1 MSPELAT
8 ILLFGSMV
16 LFLILGLPFVFTL
29 GGVAMLGTILLWGP
43 QALPMLAS
51 KAFGNASSFTMVAGP
66 LFVFMAI
73 MLQKAGIAEALF
85 SAIHRWMG
93 PVRGGLAIGTVII
106 CTLFAAMSGISAVGT
121 VTMGLIALPEMLKRK
136 YDKNIALGCVAA
148 GGALGQL
155 IPPSVLFI
163 VYALFAPESVGALY
177 LGGIIPGLI
186 LSALFILY
194 IIVRCFFQPKLGPP
208 LPLEERVS
216 IKEKMISLKG
226 VILPILTVAAVL
238 GSMFTGFASVTE
250 AAAVGAAGSVISA
263 AIYGRLTWGVL
274 RESLIQTVG
283 LMGMVMWIIFG
294 ASAFTG
300 LYGAIGATKMVQE
313 IMMALPGG
321 RWGVIIAI
329 NLILVVMGCFLDPY
343 GILMIT
349 VPIFVPVIKA
359 MGFSAVWFGVI
370 FVMNMEMGFLT
381 PPFGYNLFYLKSV
394 APEGVTMAD
403 IYKSIWAFVVLQAIG
418 LAIVMIFPDLAL
430 WLPSQMRF

>member
-1 MSPELAT
+1 MSAELAT
-8 ILLFGSMV
+8 VLLFGSMIV
-16 LFLILGLPFVFTL
+16 FLILGLPFVFTL

-73 MLQKAGIAEALF
+73 MLQKAGIAEALY

-93 PVRGGLAIGTVII
+93 PIRGGLAIGTVII

-121 VTMGLIALPEMLKRK
+121 VTMGLIALPEMLNRRYSKSL
-136 YDKNIALGCVAA
+136 ALGCIAA

-155 IPPSVLFI
+155 IPPSILFI

-194 IIVRCFFQPKLGPP
+194 IIIRCFFQPELGPP

-216 IKEKMISLKG
+216 FKEKIISLKG
-226 VILPILTVAAVL
+226 VILPILTVIAVL

-263 AIYGRLTWGVL
+263 AIYRRLNWKVL
-274 RESLIQTVG
+274 KESLIQTVG

-321 RWGVIIAI
+321 KWGVMIAI
-329 NLILVVMGCFLDPY
+329 NIILVIMGCFLDPY

-430 WLPSQMRF
+430 WLPGQMRF